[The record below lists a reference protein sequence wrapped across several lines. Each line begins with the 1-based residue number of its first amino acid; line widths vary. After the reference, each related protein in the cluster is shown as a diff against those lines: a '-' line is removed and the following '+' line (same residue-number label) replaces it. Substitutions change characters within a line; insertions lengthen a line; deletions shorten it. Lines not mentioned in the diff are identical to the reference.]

1 MSLSGYV
8 TRHRVGLK
16 RSFYTALG
24 ITAGAAASLYAQQQ
38 LSLPPDDDR
47 VGPPPA
53 VLRAKV
59 LWTRASARQP
69 CVVPP
74 SSCATISGVCCGPS
88 RALNSGGLWQTPES
102 ALLVV
107 SPCGMN

>member
-1 MSLSGYV
+1 MSLGGYV

-59 LWTRASARQP
+59 P
-69 CVVPP
+69 
-74 SSCATISGVCCGPS
+74 
-88 RALNSGGLWQTPES
+88 
-102 ALLVV
+102 
-107 SPCGMN
+107 

>member
-1 MSLSGYV
+1 MSLGGYV

-59 LWTRASARQP
+59 LRTLTFPGHAMRSSMRCSTAKVECLAGSRRE
-69 CVVPP
+69 P
-74 SSCATISGVCCGPS
+74 SPL
-88 RALNSGGLWQTPES
+88 R
-102 ALLVV
+102 
-107 SPCGMN
+107 

>member
-16 RSFYTALG
+16 RSVYTALG

-59 LWTRASARQP
+59 PSLWLRPPCSAHHSLSCSNSAASSWSLPKRLAR
-69 CVVPP
+69 
-74 SSCATISGVCCGPS
+74 
-88 RALNSGGLWQTPES
+88 LK
-102 ALLVV
+102 LL
-107 SPCGMN
+107 SEGTEP

>member
-38 LSLPPDDDR
+38 LSLPADDDR

-59 LWTRASARQP
+59 PWRLQSPALPRTALIALRPVQQG
-69 CVVPP
+69 
-74 SSCATISGVCCGPS
+74 SCGV
-88 RALNSGGLWQTPES
+88 L
-102 ALLVV
+102 
-107 SPCGMN
+107 